1 MSIIKKNTHTKF
13 VDTFKHVSELK
24 EFVTKD
30 ALDKH
35 RSNKRS
41 KDNDDEWGM
50 VEKLRDEII
59 GTSNIKVQ
67 RVEKE
72 LKRKKKLIYLTNAG
86 LVTQRGE

>member
-1 MSIIKKNTHTKF
+1 MSIIKKHTKF
-13 VDTFKHVSELK
+13 VDIFKRVSELK
-24 EFVTKD
+24 EFMSKD

-41 KDNDDEWGM
+41 KEEWSKN
-50 VEKLRDEII
+50 VRDEII

-72 LKRKKKLIYLTNAG
+72 LKRK
-86 LVTQRGE
+86 RS

>member
-50 VEKLRDEII
+50 VEKLTRWNHRNQQYQ
-59 GTSNIKVQ
+59 GTESRE
-67 RVEKE
+67 RVKEEKE
-72 LKRKKKLIYLTNAG
+72 ADLFD
-86 LVTQRGE
+86 

>member
-1 MSIIKKNTHTKF
+1 MTNEEWSKN
-13 VDTFKHVSELK
+13 
-24 EFVTKD
+24 
-30 ALDKH
+30 
-35 RSNKRS
+35 
-41 KDNDDEWGM
+41 
-50 VEKLRDEII
+50 LRDEII